1 MRLSAFVGQD
11 AAKLGLVLNAVDP
24 RCGGLLL
31 VGGKGTGKSTL
42 ARLSRGLLPTGAPFV
57 ELPLHVTEDSLLGGC
72 DLEETLRC
80 GERVPQPSLL
90 SRAHGGVIFIDDVNL
105 LGSHSLTLLLEAH
118 DRGAELLSWDGRTEP
133 RECRFMLLATMNPE
147 EGDLSPHA
155 ADRFGLCAVMQEI
168 ASSGERQQILR
179 LADSQAA
186 FAVEPDPPL
195 LDRIATARSLLP
207 RVQVPQESL
216 EHLVALVEQN
226 GCRGHRGDLSLLY
239 AGRAYAA
246 FRGETVVTPDHLNRV
261 GELVFAHRRP
271 AARDEEPTAT
281 GERQAEDR
289 QDDAQAERHEDRRQ
303 PDGSAQQPSERS
315 QEASASDGREAITIP
330 REATACEEIMDVGE
344 PFKVR
349 RLLFR
354 KDRRK
359 RRGDGRRTRTH
370 IAGRDGWPVK
380 TALRSSERDIA
391 LGATIRACAPF
402 QTARGRIDRLL
413 IGHDDLRFHRRE
425 GRMGHLVV
433 FVVDGSGSMG
443 AQRRMVAAK
452 GAIQALLLD
461 CYQKRDRVAMIVFR
475 KDRAELVL
483 PPTTSVELAA
493 KQLATLPVGG
503 KTPLAAGLLE
513 TYRLVQR
520 VVRRHPETR
529 ILAVLV
535 TDGRGNHSLGGDPH
549 AELRGL
555 TRLLAEQ
562 PQCDFLVIDTENKR
576 NAIRTD
582 LARTLAQQLAAEY
595 HTIETLQAEHLAAL
609 VQSHTAA
616 G

>member
-1 MRLSAFVGQD
+1 
-11 AAKLGLVLNAVDP
+11 
-24 RCGGLLL
+24 
-31 VGGKGTGKSTL
+31 
-42 ARLSRGLLPTGAPFV
+42 
-57 ELPLHVTEDSLLGGC
+57 
-72 DLEETLRC
+72 
-80 GERVPQPSLL
+80 
-90 SRAHGGVIFIDDVNL
+90 
-105 LGSHSLTLLLEAH
+105 
-118 DRGAELLSWDGRTEP
+118 
-133 RECRFMLLATMNPE
+133 
-147 EGDLSPHA
+147 
-155 ADRFGLCAVMQEI
+155 
-168 ASSGERQQILR
+168 
-179 LADSQAA
+179 
-186 FAVEPDPPL
+186 VEPDPRL
-195 LDRIATARSLLP
+195 LERIAAARSLLP
-207 RVQVPQESL
+207 RVQVPDESL
-216 EHLVALVEQN
+216 DHLVTLVEQN
-226 GCRGHRGDLSLLY
+226 GCRGHRGDLSLWY

-246 FRGETVVTPDHLNRV
+246 LQGEAVVTPNHLNRV

-271 AARDEEPTAT
+271 VVRDEEPAAV
-281 GERQAEDR
+281 GERETDDR
-289 QDDAQAERHEDRRQ
+289 QGE
-303 PDGSAQQPSERS
+303 QQPERQDAAPQPHGSEQQQSERS
-315 QEASASDGREAITIP
+315 QETSAQDGREAITIP
-330 REATACEEIMDVGE
+330 REAAAREEVMGVGE

-380 TALRSSERDIA
+380 TALHSQERDIA

-402 QTARGRIDRLL
+402 QAARGRVDRLL

-529 ILAVLV
+529 ILVALV
-535 TDGRGNHSLGGDPH
+535 TDGRGNHALGGDLQ
-549 AELRGL
+549 AEIRGL
-555 TRLLAEQ
+555 ARLLAEQ

-582 LARTLAQQLAAEY
+582 LARTLARQLAAEY
-595 HTIETLQAEHLAAL
+595 YTIETLQAEQLAAL